1 MEWISPQLL
10 KQDSNTQTSL
20 VQRSKGR
27 DSSFLAT
34 SGNMWHLIICMYEQQ
49 FEKGKTIQKMEEEMP
64 RLKQLP
70 PRRQWKPNKCAAGG
84 TGFWRRQGGK
94 QGMLQCKTIVVLFN
108 SACSGGSKSFDLGIP
123 QLQQDFWHHY
133 YLPKKSWSSSS
144 DDKNSLWFIL
154 TTVHRVNIGKPVE
167 EWFPPVIMM
176 LDALR

>member
-1 MEWISPQLL
+1 MEWISPRLL
-10 KQDSNTQTSL
+10 KQDFNTQTSL

-34 SGNMWHLIICMYEQQ
+34 LGNMWHLISCMYV
-49 FEKGKTIQKMEEEMP
+49 TTVQKRKDDTKEIP

-70 PRRQWKPNKCAAGG
+70 PRRQWMPNKCAAGG
-84 TGFWRRQGGK
+84 TGSWRQGGK
-94 QGMLQCKTIVVLFN
+94 QGMLQFKTIVILFN
-108 SACSGGSKSFDLGIP
+108 SACSGGSKSFTWESHNYNRTFDTIIIFL
-123 QLQQDFWHHY
+123 
-133 YLPKKSWSSSS
+133 KKFWSSSS

>member
-1 MEWISPQLL
+1 MECVSPRLI
-10 KQDSNTQTSL
+10 KQDFNTQTSL

-27 DSSFLAT
+27 DPSFPAT
-34 SGNMWHLIICMYEQQ
+34 LNNMWHLISCIVRTVWKRKDDTKE
-49 FEKGKTIQKMEEEMP
+49 IP

-70 PRRQWKPNKCAAGG
+70 PRRQWMPNECAAGG